1 MTPLAL
7 ESYHNLATQYLT
19 TLSHS
24 YCNHTPKDHLDA
36 IESHKK
42 RFRSAKVSS
51 MLRLEKA
58 QQASLIIFSGNPDI
72 LICGNCKELF
82 EDLVDMIDHKKNHCN
97 MRFTCKCDF
106 EDHDDDSIVKK
117 KIAGTLLLL

>member
-1 MTPLAL
+1 
-7 ESYHNLATQYLT
+7 
-19 TLSHS
+19 
-24 YCNHTPKDHLDA
+24 
-36 IESHKK
+36 
-42 RFRSAKVSS
+42 

-97 MRFTCKCDF
+97 MRFTCKCDC
-106 EDHDDDSIVKK
+106 EDQDNNPRIKNK
-117 KIAGTLLLL
+117 GAGTHLLI